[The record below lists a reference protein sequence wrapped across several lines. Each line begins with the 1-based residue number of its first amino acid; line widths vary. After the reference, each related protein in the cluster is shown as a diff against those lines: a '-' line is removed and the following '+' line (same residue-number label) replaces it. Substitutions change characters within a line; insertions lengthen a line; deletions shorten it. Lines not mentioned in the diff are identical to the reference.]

1 MISKTNK
8 KLRMF
13 LLKEQKT
20 SRLFETV
27 PNMEI
32 KEGTADQQQMNQ

>member
-8 KLRMF
+8 KLWKF

-27 PNMEI
+27 Q
-32 KEGTADQQQMNQ
+32 KYKKVTKK